1 MSKTI
6 NYLFIFVCGVA
17 AGALGAQSYFEK
29 KYKAIADDEIRS
41 VKEVYGR
48 RQKTSETDIS
58 EETEKPEKSEERI
71 LESVPPKDR
80 TIPDYGY
87 SGAFEDGD
95 PTDYRKFYSKKE
107 NTGIEVRLAEKEA
120 PKEDD
125 FPYLITEDEFS
136 ETELSFDKVSCT
148 FYVPDRV
155 LVDDL
160 SREVIEPYAYGEDN
174 VEYLVQTIEKVVYIR
189 NEKLGCDM
197 EISRDLNSIEENGD
211 TVWYGQ

>member
-29 KYKAIADDEIRS
+29 KYKAIADDEIHS

-58 EETEKPEKSEERI
+58 EETEKTEESEERI